1 MKNRKNKHRLYKLW
15 FQDSP
20 FPRWTAEYRAWES
33 MPPVGREL
41 GSPDYERLMELDHR
55 EYEAQMKVTL
65 GDDRGVWF
73 DIKDTPEEAEIMVRR
88 SFYMIAISE
97 YIKKNGLSTADAAK
111 LFGLTQ
117 SRINSLMK
125 GEINLFML
133 STLEKMGLKVGI
145 SYFIAKS

>member
-1 MKNRKNKHRLYKLW
+1 MGTNGAGRPRLWK
-15 FQDSP
+15 S
-20 FPRWTAEYRAWES
+20 A
-33 MPPVGREL
+33 
-41 GSPDYERLMELDHR
+41 YERLIKFYNC
-55 EYEAQMKVTL
+55 EYETQMKITL
-65 GDDRGVWF
+65 GSDRGVWF

-125 GEINLFML
+125 GKINLFML
-133 STLEKMGLKVGI
+133 SSLEEMGLKVGI
-145 SYFIAKS
+145 SY